1 MNLNFEKMATE
12 AAHAGT
18 AEKLSGKEMGE
29 IFTLTKGRVSQLTA
43 QGIFVRQGS
52 DYLLK
57 PSIKNYLQLSK
68 TAAASAP
75 LMQAR
80 LAKAQADA
88 RKAKCEADLAEGK
101 TVNLAEVEATVAQI
115 AVTVRS
121 ALLNFKNTLPERLQ
135 GLTAREISQ
144 VIDDEIFNVLTI
156 IHKAEI

>member
-1 MNLNFEKMATE
+1 MNLDFEKMAAE

-18 AEKLSGKEMGE
+18 AEKLSGKEMAE
-29 IFTLTKGRVSQLTA
+29 LFSITKGRVSQLNA
-43 QGIFVRQGS
+43 QGIFVKNGS

-57 PSIKNYLQLSK
+57 PSVKNYLQLSK

-156 IHKAEI
+156 IHNAEI

>member
-1 MNLNFEKMATE
+1 MNLNFEKMAAE
-12 AAHAGT
+12 AAHAT
-18 AEKLSGKEMGE
+18 AEKLSGKEMGDL
-29 IFTLTKGRVSQLTA
+29 FSLTKGRVSQLTA

-52 DYLLK
+52 DYLLR

-75 LMQAR
+75 LMKAK
-80 LAKAQADA
+80 LAKAEADA

-135 GLTAREISQ
+135 GLPAREISQ

-156 IHKAEI
+156 IHNSPI

>member
-1 MNLNFEKMATE
+1 MNLNFEKMAAE

-29 IFTLTKGRVSQLTA
+29 IFSLTMGRVSQLTTK
-43 QGIFVRQGS
+43 GIFVKNGS

-75 LMQAR
+75 LMKAK
-80 LAKAQADA
+80 LAKAEADA

-101 TVNLAEVEATVAQI
+101 TVSLPEVEATVAQI
-115 AVTVRS
+115 AVTVKS
-121 ALLNFKNTLPERLQ
+121 AVLNFKNTLPERLQ

-144 VIDDEIFNVLTI
+144 VIDDEIFAVLTI
-156 IHKAEI
+156 IHNTPI

>member
-1 MNLNFEKMATE
+1 MNLDFEKMAAE

-18 AEKLSGKEMGE
+18 AEKLSGKEMVELFG
-29 IFTLTKGRVSQLTA
+29 ITKGRVSQLTT

-57 PSIKNYLQLSK
+57 PSVKNYLQLSK

-101 TVNLAEVEATVAQI
+101 TVSLPEVEATVAQI

-135 GLTAREISQ
+135 GLTAKEISQ
-144 VIDDEIFNVLTI
+144 VIDNEIFNVLTI
-156 IHKAEI
+156 IHNAEI

>member
-156 IHKAEI
+156 IHNTEI

>member
-1 MNLNFEKMATE
+1 MNLDFEKMAAE

-29 IFTLTKGRVSQLTA
+29 IFTLTKGRVSQLTT

-57 PSIKNYLQLSK
+57 PSVKNYLQLSK

-75 LMQAR
+75 LMKAK
-80 LAKAQADA
+80 LAKAEADA

-101 TVNLAEVEATVAQI
+101 TVSLPEVEATVAQI

-135 GLTAREISQ
+135 GVTASEISQ
-144 VIDDEIFNVLTI
+144 VIDDEIFNVLKI
-156 IHKAEI
+156 IHNAKI

>member
-12 AAHAGT
+12 AAHGGT
-18 AEKLSGKEMGE
+18 AEKLSAKEMCE
-29 IFTLTKGRVSQLTA
+29 LFIVTKSRVSQLTA
-43 QGIFVRQGS
+43 QGIFVRNGS
-52 DYLLK
+52 DYLLR
-57 PSIKNYLQLSK
+57 PSVKNYLQLAK

-101 TVNLAEVEATVAQI
+101 TVSLPEVEATVAQI
-115 AVTVRS
+115 AITVRS

-135 GLTAREISQ
+135 GLPAREISQ

-156 IHKAEI
+156 IHNADI

>member
-1 MNLNFEKMATE
+1 MNLDFEKMATE

-18 AEKLSGKEMGE
+18 AEKLSAKEMCE
-29 IFTLTKGRVSQLTA
+29 LFTVTKSRVSQLTA
-43 QGIFVRQGS
+43 QGIFVKNGS
-52 DYLLK
+52 DYLLR
-57 PSIKNYLQLSK
+57 PSVKNYLQLAK

-101 TVNLAEVEATVAQI
+101 TVSLPEVEATVAQI

-144 VIDDEIFNVLTI
+144 VINDEIFNVLTV
-156 IHKAEI
+156 IHNAEI

>member
-1 MNLNFEKMATE
+1 MNLNFEKMAAE

-18 AEKLSGKEMGE
+18 AEKLSGKEMVELFG
-29 IFTLTKGRVSQLTA
+29 ITKGRVSQLTA

-57 PSIKNYLQLSK
+57 PSVKNYLQLSK

-156 IHKAEI
+156 IHNAEI

>member
-1 MNLNFEKMATE
+1 MNLDFEKMAAE

-29 IFTLTKGRVSQLTA
+29 IFTLTKGRVSQLTT

-57 PSIKNYLQLSK
+57 PSVKNYLQLSK

-75 LMQAR
+75 LMKAK
-80 LAKAQADA
+80 LAKAEADA

-101 TVNLAEVEATVAQI
+101 TVSLPEVEATVAKI

-135 GLTAREISQ
+135 GVTASEISQ
-144 VIDDEIFNVLTI
+144 VIDDEIFNVLKI
-156 IHKAEI
+156 IHNAKI

>member
-1 MNLNFEKMATE
+1 MNLDFEKMAAE

-18 AEKLSGKEMGE
+18 AEKLSGKEMTELFG
-29 IFTLTKGRVSQLTA
+29 ITKGRVSQLTA

-57 PSIKNYLQLSK
+57 PSVKNYLQLSK

-75 LMQAR
+75 LMKAK
-80 LAKAQADA
+80 LAKAEADA

-156 IHKAEI
+156 IHNTPI

>member
-1 MNLNFEKMATE
+1 MNLDFEKMAAE

-18 AEKLSGKEMGE
+18 AEKLSGKEMVELFG
-29 IFTLTKGRVSQLTA
+29 ITKGRVSQLTA

-57 PSIKNYLQLSK
+57 PSVKNYLQLSK

-156 IHKAEI
+156 IHNAEI

>member
-1 MNLNFEKMATE
+1 MNLNFEKMAAE

-57 PSIKNYLQLSK
+57 PSVKNYLQLSK

-101 TVNLAEVEATVAQI
+101 TVSLPEVEATVAEI

-156 IHKAEI
+156 IHNTEI

>member
-1 MNLNFEKMATE
+1 MNLDFEKMAAE

-18 AEKLSGKEMGE
+18 AEKLSGKEMVELFG
-29 IFTLTKGRVSQLTA
+29 ITKGRVSQLTT

-52 DYLLK
+52 DYLLR
-57 PSIKNYLQLSK
+57 PSVKNYLQLAK

-101 TVNLAEVEATVAQI
+101 TVNLEEVEATVAQI

-144 VIDDEIFNVLTI
+144 VIDNEIFNVLTI
-156 IHKAEI
+156 IHNADI

>member
-1 MNLNFEKMATE
+1 MNLNFEKMAAE

-29 IFTLTKGRVSQLTA
+29 IFSLTKGRVSQLTA

-57 PSIKNYLQLSK
+57 HSVKNYLQLSK

-121 ALLNFKNTLPERLQ
+121 ALLNFKNTLTERLQ

-156 IHKAEI
+156 IHNAEI

>member
-1 MNLNFEKMATE
+1 MNLDFEKMAAE

-29 IFTLTKGRVSQLTA
+29 LFSLTKGRVSQLTA

-52 DYLLK
+52 DYFLR

-75 LMQAR
+75 LMKAK
-80 LAKAQADA
+80 LAKAEADA

-135 GLTAREISQ
+135 GLPAREISQ

-156 IHKAEI
+156 IHNSPI

>member
-1 MNLNFEKMATE
+1 MNLNFEKMAAE
-12 AAHAGT
+12 AAQAGT

-29 IFTLTKGRVSQLTA
+29 MFGITKGRVSQLTT

-52 DYLLK
+52 DYLLR

-135 GLTAREISQ
+135 GLPAREISQ

-156 IHKAEI
+156 IHKAEL